1 MPGHLSFTAAG
12 LGARKQLQLNAS
24 DAVVQSGGSN
34 RAANNRVTPRDCAKE
49 K

>member
-12 LGARKQLQLNAS
+12 LDADKHLQPNAS

-34 RAANNRVTPRDCAKE
+34 GTANNGITLRDCAKE